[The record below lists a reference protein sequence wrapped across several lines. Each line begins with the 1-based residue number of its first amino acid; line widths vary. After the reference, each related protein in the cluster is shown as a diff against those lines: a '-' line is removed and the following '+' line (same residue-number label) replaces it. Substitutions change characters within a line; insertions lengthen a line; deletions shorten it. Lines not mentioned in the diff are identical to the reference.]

1 MKDIYYH
8 FYRNFLIE
16 RFKTNEERYDFVKS
30 SLLGTA
36 LDEFRYACNFLTM
49 FDEDTSEGLFQEDTY
64 GVTDLKR
71 IANERVE
78 AILGPINFVF
88 IGVIQKYGYPDSSE
102 NMYKLFSFKY
112 TAIDEVIPEDIKR
125 LVICLFIALAI
136 YNDVQKGVIKSTED
150 YNKAILDSNDIV
162 YAFPK
167 RIKNLRGMGTFLED
181 FWLRDY
187 NKAYD
192 YVMFI
197 LSIVHRYQETK

>member
-1 MKDIYYH
+1 MKGIYYH
-8 FYRNFLIE
+8 FYKNFLTE

-88 IGVIQKYGYPDSSE
+88 IGVILKYGYPNSFE
-102 NMYKLFSFKY
+102 NIYKLFSFKY

-125 LVICLFIALAI
+125 LVICLFIAPAI

-167 RIKNLRGMGTFLED
+167 RIKNLRSMGTFLED

>member
-8 FYRNFLIE
+8 FYKNFLTE

-78 AILGPINFVF
+78 TILGPINFVF
-88 IGVIQKYGYPDSSE
+88 IGVILKYGYPSSFE
-102 NMYKLFSFKY
+102 NIYKLFSFKY

-125 LVICLFIALAI
+125 LVICLFISLAI
-136 YNDVQKGVIKSTED
+136 YTDAQEGVIKSTED
-150 YNKAILDSNDIV
+150 YKKVILDSEDII
-162 YAFPK
+162 YAFSE
-167 RIKNLRGMGTFLED
+167 RIKNLRSMNTFLEN
-181 FWLRDY
+181 FWNRDY
-187 NKAYD
+187 NKAND

-197 LSIVHRYQETK
+197 LSIVQRYLETE